1 MRKSWKIGIAVAIG
15 VLIALIAAAIYA
27 VHDPDRYLP
36 RVIAYAQQ
44 KSGLQIEIRHV
55 AVHWTPLSIRLFD
68 VGIRNP
74 KPFPVGYFLKAPEV
88 DATLAWGPLL
98 HRQIVIRALTV
109 KKPVVDLISDPDG
122 LWNFQNPATPKSQP
136 ARFSLGTISNLQ
148 IENGTLL
155 ASSLIDPSDKPG
167 PVVLRVED
175 FSGGIKR
182 LDLKQWKGPSGPA
195 PIAGTLHADKA
206 QFGDIRLTNVKS
218 GIEIL
223 PAQFTFHDFK
233 AKTYRGEASGNFTFN
248 FSKTKTRF
256 DTDLKV
262 SGVGINYLLK
272 EFQSGTPAMTGM
284 MQAQF
289 KLAGT
294 IEHTANP
301 LAGIRGTGHFTI
313 RNGEIA
319 ALKSSKSMEEMKR
332 FRSSAAASK
341 PVSAFSTFSG
351 DVDLT
356 REKLVN
362 KQVGIDFYGIDVDGS
377 GSLAEQSGRL
387 NYKGTA
393 TIEQK
398 QGFFI
403 RTFAKM
409 FKGAKSKSGKLVF
422 PIVVSG
428 TLANPVCKVAG

>member
-1 MRKSWKIGIAVAIG
+1 MRKSRKIGIAVAIG
-15 VLIALIAAAIYA
+15 VLIALIAATLYA

-68 VGIRNP
+68 VGIRDP
-74 KPFPVGYFLKAPEV
+74 KPFPTGYFLKAPEV
-88 DATLAWGPLL
+88 DANLAWGPLL

-122 LWNFQNPATPKSQP
+122 LWNFQNPSIQKNQP
-136 ARFSLGTISNLQ
+136 ARFSFGTISNLQ
-148 IENGTLL
+148 VENGTLL
-155 ASSLIDPSDKPG
+155 ASALIDPSDKPG

-175 FSGGIKR
+175 FSGGVKR
-182 LDLKQWKGPSGPA
+182 LDFKQWKGPSGPA
-195 PIAGTLHADKA
+195 PIAGSLHADKA
-206 QFGDIRLTNVKS
+206 QFGDIHLTNVKS

-223 PAQFTFHDFK
+223 PAQFTFHNFQ
-233 AKTYRGEASGNFTFN
+233 AKTYRGQANGDFTFN
-248 FSKTKTRF
+248 FAKTRTRF

-272 EFQSGTPAMTGM
+272 EFQSGPPAITGM

-289 KLAGT
+289 KLGGT

-319 ALKSSKSMEEMKR
+319 ALKASKSMTQMKR
-332 FRSSAAASK
+332 FRNPAAAK
-341 PVSAFSTFSG
+341 LPVSAFSTFSG

-356 REKLVN
+356 SEKLVN

-377 GSLAEQSGRL
+377 GSLAEPSGRL

-393 TIEQK
+393 TILKK
-398 QGFFI
+398 QGFFL
-403 RTFAKM
+403 RTFAEV
-409 FKGAKSKSGKLVF
+409 FKGADSRHGRLVF
-422 PIVVSG
+422 PIRVSG
-428 TLANPVCKVAG
+428 TLANPVCKVAD